1 MNASKLIL
9 IGSQSYLARSF
20 VNWLSSDIDPNIADK
35 LTLISRSNHAYNYIY
50 KWLSHDSNLLDPLFT
65 KKLNNSVLVHF
76 SSALKPNT
84 PLDVACSVA
93 EKERIFNQRLA
104 NLCSSYGVRALI
116 YISSGGALYG
126 NTSSIS
132 DESHAPNPIS
142 AYGKAKL
149 DAEGIFEEEAAHGG
163 WTFQSLRLSNPF
175 GPLQFGVLTHGLIPA
190 LIRSAYSGSSFQL
203 YGDGRATKDYLY
215 VDDFCA
221 ALHAAVERP
230 IGGPYNVSF
239 GLSYSILDLIRE
251 VEIASNRG
259 INIMMCPA
267 LSGDVHDVHLSNQ
280 RFSELYSWRPSV
292 SIREGIGNM
301 WDHYAGQLTTR
312 RSL

>member
-1 MNASKLIL
+1 MTASKVIL
-9 IGSQSYLARSF
+9 LGSQSYLARSF
-20 VNWLSSDIDPNIADK
+20 VEWLSSINSNMTDK
-35 LTLISRSNHAYNYIY
+35 LTAISRSNSVYNYLY
-50 KWLSHDSNLLDPLFT
+50 KWLSYESNLLDPVFT
-65 KKLNNSVLVHF
+65 KEISNSTLVHF

-84 PLDVACSVA
+84 PLENACYLA
-93 EKERIFNQRLA
+93 ARERIFNQRLA
-104 NLCSSYGVRALI
+104 ILCSTYRVRALI

-126 NTSSIS
+126 NTSAMS

-149 DAEGIFEEEAAHGG
+149 DAERIFENEAGQGG

-175 GPLQFGVLTHGLIPA
+175 GPLQLGVLTHGLIPA
-190 LIRSAYSGSSFQL
+190 LIRSAYSGLSFPL
-203 YGDGRATKDYLY
+203 YGDGLATKDYLY

-239 GLSYSILDLIRE
+239 GRSYSIRDLIRE
-251 VEIASNRG
+251 VEIAANRG
-259 INIMMCPA
+259 INIRMRPA
-267 LSGDVHDVHLSNQ
+267 LDGDVHDVHLSHE
-280 RFSELYSWRPSV
+280 RFAKLYGWCPSV
-292 SIREGIGNM
+292 SIREGISNM
-301 WDHYAGQLTTR
+301 WDYYASQLTTR